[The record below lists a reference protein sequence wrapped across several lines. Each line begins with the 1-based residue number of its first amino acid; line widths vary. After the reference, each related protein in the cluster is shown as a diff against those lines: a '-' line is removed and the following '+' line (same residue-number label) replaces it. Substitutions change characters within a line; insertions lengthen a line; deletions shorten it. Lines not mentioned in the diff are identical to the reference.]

1 MIYADVKADV
11 KQLGKKNLQLNL
23 ESSYKK
29 YIQNL
34 KYNVKLKQTCIFY
47 LILLGIPSI
56 LMLSA
61 KNKGVGE
68 WGVEGGE
75 WVYLTDKNLLSVMK
89 VICWQSLT
97 RFCCTWFLSVQKNV
111 LSILLFFC

>member
-23 ESSYKK
+23 VSSYKK

-34 KYNVKLKQTCIFY
+34 KYNVKQTCIIY

-56 LMLSA
+56 LMLPA

-68 WGVEGGE
+68 WGVGNGQW
-75 WVYLTDKNLLSVMK
+75 WVYLTDK
-89 VICWQSLT
+89 IC
-97 RFCCTWFLSVQKNV
+97 
-111 LSILLFFC
+111 